1 MDEGAAPAGAVSA
14 GDLIERARAL
24 VPVLR
29 DRQAEVAGLRR
40 IPDEIV
46 DRLRAAD
53 LYRVLLPRRFGGFE
67 LGWDDFFRIAAAV
80 GSGCGSTGWVYS
92 TGMQHSWSIGL
103 FAPEAQDDVWGP
115 DPGVLAASSF
125 APTGLAVPVE
135 GGFRLSGRWM
145 FCSGIDNSRWSIL
158 GGRIADGPAAAPRD
172 VGLFLVPAADYEVE
186 DNWHV
191 VGLEGTGS
199 KNARV
204 DDRFVPGHRFL
215 SFAEANSGA
224 PPGAAANDGALFRV
238 PFFAAVS
245 ICLSAPAIGAA
256 IGALEDYRETIGV
269 RRTRGAALSGSSP
282 MSGYQSIQLRVAEAA
297 ANVDA
302 ATLLVER
309 DCREIMEAARAG
321 QIQDEALRARNKGNL
336 SYAVRL
342 SARAVDLLFD
352 TVGGQGLFL
361 ENRLQR
367 AWRDIH
373 AAAKHISLAWDATGA
388 VYGRTLLGL
397 PAGSQQI

>member
-14 GDLIERARAL
+14 AALIERARAL

-145 FCSGIDNSRWSIL
+145 FCSGIDNSRWSDPRRADR
-158 GGRIADGPAAAPRD
+158 GRPGRRAARC
-172 VGLFLVPAADYEVE
+172 G
-186 DNWHV
+186 
-191 VGLEGTGS
+191 
-199 KNARV
+199 
-204 DDRFVPGHRFL
+204 
-215 SFAEANSGA
+215 
-224 PPGAAANDGALFRV
+224 
-238 PFFAAVS
+238 
-245 ICLSAPAIGAA
+245 
-256 IGALEDYRETIGV
+256 
-269 RRTRGAALSGSSP
+269 ALSGA
-282 MSGYQSIQLRVAEAA
+282 GRGLRGRGQLA
-297 ANVDA
+297 
-302 ATLLVER
+302 
-309 DCREIMEAARAG
+309 CRR
-321 QIQDEALRARNKGNL
+321 
-336 SYAVRL
+336 S
-342 SARAVDLLFD
+342 
-352 TVGGQGLFL
+352 
-361 ENRLQR
+361 
-367 AWRDIH
+367 
-373 AAAKHISLAWDATGA
+373 
-388 VYGRTLLGL
+388 
-397 PAGSQQI
+397 

>member
-1 MDEGAAPAGAVSA
+1 M
-14 GDLIERARAL
+14 
-24 VPVLR
+24 R
-29 DRQAEVAGLRR
+29 DRQAEVARLRR
-40 IPDEIV
+40 VPDDIV
-46 DRLRAAD
+46 DRIAAAG

-67 LGWDDFFRIAAAV
+67 LGWDDFVRIAEAV
-80 GSGCGSTGWVYS
+80 GSGCASTGWVYS

-103 FAPEAQDDVWGP
+103 FAGRAQDDVWGD
-115 DPGVLAASSF
+115 DPGALAASSF
-125 APTGLAVPVE
+125 APTGLAIPVA
-135 GGFRLSGRWM
+135 GGYRLSGRWM
-145 FCSGIDNSRWSIL
+145 FCSGIDNSRWLIL
-158 GGRIADGPAAAPRD
+158 GVRVCDRPDAAPRET
-172 VGLFLVPAADYEVE
+172 GLVLVPQADYEVE

-204 DDRFVPGHRFL
+204 EDRFVPGHRFL
-215 SFAEANSGA
+215 SFAAANSGA
-224 PPGAAANDGALFRV
+224 PPGAAANDGPLFRI

-245 ICLSAPAIGAA
+245 ICLCAPALGAA
-256 IGALEDYRETIGV
+256 MGALEDYRQNIGV
-269 RRTRGAALSGSSP
+269 RETRGAALSGPSTMSS
-282 MSGYQSIQLRVAEAA
+282 YQSIQLRVAEAA
-297 ANVDA
+297 ANIDA
-302 ATLLVER
+302 ARLLVER
-309 DCREIMEAARAG
+309 DCREIMQAAKAG
-321 QIQDEALRARNKGNL
+321 RVQDEALRARNKGNL

-352 TVGGQGLFL
+352 SVGGQGLFAD
-361 ENRLQR
+361 NRVQR